1 MYKLFRFYNQNRKQI
16 WLIIVSIIFGI
27 IIIQLLNNIA
37 RIQNEEDLQKK
48 KNIQKEETTLN
59 NVVSYNKESESIISE
74 NSVLG
79 NNKKIFGELI
89 DNFFTYCINH
99 NPQKAYELLSDDI
112 KKNMYQSEAL
122 FESLYYSSK
131 FDGNKQ
137 YSFQSWTTGNNR
149 YTYQVK
155 IFDDMLSTGK
165 INSKYI
171 EDYVTVVQ
179 EDDTYKLNI
188 NSYIGKEGMN
198 ASARNENLSM
208 KIINRYIYKDYQ
220 VFDIIITNNTNDKI
234 ILDTREN
241 TKETYLTD
249 INDTEFE
256 AVLYNNSEQDLL
268 IDANQTKKIQI
279 KFNVV
284 ERDDLELKSMN
295 FKNIV
300 LNYQQYKLNNEEK
313 KVDSIEVLF

>member
-16 WLIIVSIIFGI
+16 WLIIGSIIFGI
-27 IIIQLLNNIA
+27 IIIQLLNNMA
-37 RIQNEEDLQKK
+37 KIQNEKDVQKK
-48 KNIQKEETTLN
+48 RNIQKEETTFN
-59 NVVSYNKESESIISE
+59 NVVSYNKESESIISGD
-74 NSVLG
+74 SVVG
-79 NNKKIFGELI
+79 NKKNIFGELI
-89 DNFFTYCINH
+89 DEFFTYCINH
-99 NPQKAYELLSDDI
+99 NPEKAYELLSDDI
-112 KKNMYQSEAL
+112 KENMYKSEAL

-171 EDYVTVVQ
+171 EDYVTVVK

-198 ASARNENLSM
+198 ASARNENVSI

-220 VFDIIITNNTNDKI
+220 GFDIIITNNTNDKI
-234 ILDTREN
+234 LLDTREHTN
-241 TKETYLTD
+241 ETYLTD
-249 INDTEFE
+249 INGTEFE
-256 AVLYNNSEQDLL
+256 ALLYNNNEQDLL

-300 LNYQQYKLNNEEK
+300 LNYQQYKLNNEER